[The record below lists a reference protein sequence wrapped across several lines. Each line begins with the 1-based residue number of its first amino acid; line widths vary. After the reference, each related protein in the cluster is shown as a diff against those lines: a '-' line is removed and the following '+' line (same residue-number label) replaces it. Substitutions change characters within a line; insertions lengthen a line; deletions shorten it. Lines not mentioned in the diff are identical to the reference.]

1 MTREK
6 MMDEVIHKFG
16 FEASITIEFCE
27 ICENVN
33 TKDEILAKLFKI
45 LMKR

>member
-6 MMDEVIHKFG
+6 MMNEVIRKFG

-27 ICENVN
+27 MCENAN
-33 TKDEILAKLFKI
+33 TKDEILARLFKI
-45 LMKR
+45 LIKK